1 MPRKQRPADLLPQS
15 LPPLG
20 LSRVESAA
28 YIGVSASLFDAM
40 VMDGRMPLP
49 KRINARTV
57 WDRSALAAAFGALPD
72 ENSGACGPRDGG
84 PRDGGP
90 RDDGWGDLA
99 V

>member
-1 MPRKQRPADLLPQS
+1 MPRKQRPADLLPRS
-15 LPPLG
+15 LPPIG

-28 YIGVSASLFDAM
+28 YIGVSTSLFDTM
-40 VMDGRMPLP
+40 VKDGRMPLP

-57 WDRSALAAAFGALPD
+57 WSRSALAAAFGELPD
-72 ENSGACGPRDGG
+72 EDSGVCG

-90 RDDGWGDLA
+90 RDDGWGDLG

>member
-40 VMDGRMPLP
+40 VQDGRMPLP
-49 KRINARTV
+49 KRINTRTV
-57 WDRSALAAAFGALPD
+57 WARLRLDAAFAALPD
-72 ENSGACGPRDGG
+72 EDSDK
-84 PRDGGP
+84 
-90 RDDGWGDLA
+90 DDGWGDLG